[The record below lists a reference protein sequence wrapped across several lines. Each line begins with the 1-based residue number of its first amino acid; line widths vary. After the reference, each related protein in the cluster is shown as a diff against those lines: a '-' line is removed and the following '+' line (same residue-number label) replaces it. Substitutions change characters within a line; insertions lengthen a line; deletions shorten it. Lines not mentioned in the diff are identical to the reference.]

1 MPNFLQVLHW
11 QNGFSKVIDIDGAAA
26 VSAEL
31 QRVKASGE
39 SLVIGGRGN
48 INRASGSGNVNRIS
62 GSGSAGAVGGSGG
75 VCG

>member
-11 QNGFSKVIDIDGAAA
+11 PFGREKIIEVDGQEA

-31 QRVKASGE
+31 QKVKASGE

-48 INRASGSGNVNRIS
+48 INKASGSGGVNRIA
-62 GSGSAGAVGGSGG
+62 GSGSSGAVGGRGS

>member
-11 QNGFSKVIDIDGAAA
+11 PLGFSKVITIDGAEA

-31 QRVKASGE
+31 QKVKGGGE
-39 SLVIGGRGN
+39 SLVIGGKGN
-48 INRASGSGNVNRIS
+48 INKTSASGNVNRIS
-62 GSGSAGAVGGSGG
+62 GSGSSGAVGGSGG